1 MTTTFLAVGSN
12 QCRAPVVMAHNPPG
26 PDMIVCGEATKPG
39 SAYCPECR
47 ARLYYRPGKREL
59 NAMDFTIG
67 TPLRPVKME
76 GRW

>member
-1 MTTTFLAVGSN
+1 
-12 QCRAPVVMAHNPPG
+12 
-26 PDMIVCGEATKPG
+26 MIVCGEATKPG